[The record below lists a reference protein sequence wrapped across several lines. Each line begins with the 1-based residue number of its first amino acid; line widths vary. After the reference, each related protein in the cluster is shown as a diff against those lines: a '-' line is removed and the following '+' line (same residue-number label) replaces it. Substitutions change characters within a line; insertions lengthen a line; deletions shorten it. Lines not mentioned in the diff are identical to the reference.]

1 MFYII
6 VILAAI
12 FTMPAKADETEKWR
26 HVHHYASNQSQ
37 EVGNGHILGVIR
49 MPGIAFFPDGSIGTS
64 LVARTYDAVPNSGS
78 TGGGYYTITFAD
90 GSELWLT
97 YTGENKVIASAT
109 KAKGT
114 AIVIGGKGRYAGAK
128 GDGTYEG
135 EATGGAPDGIQYID
149 NVINVKKRSHR
160 ATRPAW
166 GDAPKPG
173 TRRGSLPLHR

>member
-1 MFYII
+1 MRRII
-6 VILAAI
+6 VAFALAGVLSV
-12 FTMPAKADETEKWR
+12 PAKADETLKWR

-37 EVGNGHILGVIR
+37 QVPANGHIVGVIR

-64 LVARTYDAVPNSGS
+64 LVIGTYDFVPNSGS
-78 TGGGYYTITFAD
+78 TGSGYYTITFAD

-97 YTGENKVIASAT
+97 YTGENKVMTPGGPAT

-149 NVINVKKRSHR
+149 NVINIKK
-160 ATRPAW
+160 
-166 GDAPKPG
+166 
-173 TRRGSLPLHR
+173 

>member
-1 MFYII
+1 MSRI
-6 VILAAI
+6 ILACALMGI
-12 FTMPAKADETEKWR
+12 LVVPAKADETLKWR

-37 EVGNGHILGVIR
+37 QVSDGHIVGVIR

-64 LVARTYDAVPNSGS
+64 LVIGTYDAVLGSGS
-78 TGGGYYTITFAD
+78 TGSGYYTITFAD

-97 YTGENKVIASAT
+97 YTGENKVIAPGKPAT

-149 NVINVKKRSHR
+149 NMINIKK
-160 ATRPAW
+160 
-166 GDAPKPG
+166 
-173 TRRGSLPLHR
+173 